1 MFTGFPASTASTAA
15 RFTTSTGLGNKFTPD
30 QVKFHHVFIT
40 PEGMGDFVHHHV
52 IVGDNIAKV
61 QGHHHGASSTNP
73 HITESVLN
81 GQLAGFLIV
90 QLQQG
95 IRLAEAPV
103 WSELLQ
109 NTEEHPIGSFSP
121 RPVQ

>member
-1 MFTGFPASTASTAA
+1 MSRWMMRHCSNA
-15 RFTTSTGLGNKFTPD
+15 D
-30 QVKFHHVFIT
+30 HIT
-40 PEGMGDFVHHHV
+40 
-52 IVGDNIAKV
+52 KV

-95 IRLAEAPV
+95 IRLGGSARFG
-103 WSELLQ
+103 LNFFKILK
-109 NTEEHPIGSFSP
+109 NTPLVHF
-121 RPVQ
+121 RPVLCNEQFPLTGFFIVIGQLDLVIGLFINTGFIAEVFSGFFINQKV